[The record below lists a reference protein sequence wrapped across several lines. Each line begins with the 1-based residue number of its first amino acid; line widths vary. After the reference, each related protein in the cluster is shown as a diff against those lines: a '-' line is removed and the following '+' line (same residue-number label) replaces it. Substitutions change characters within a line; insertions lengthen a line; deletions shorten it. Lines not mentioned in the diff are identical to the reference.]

1 MKPGIILVSIA
12 IGSAFGQQPDVQQP
26 HVQNA
31 RMETRAAAGGLE
43 ATLRS
48 IVNAQS
54 SPAWI
59 GYAVPII
66 PGDRQMCC
74 WNDSVRG
81 CFLEPSSNDRTIV
94 VSNNQTV
101 KLEGPTQLVV
111 LYRVENRQ
119 VGKVR
124 SFSPECGL
132 DAGGLPFIWL
142 TGVNAAE
149 SVKLLEGIAK
159 DIPSSAARDQ
169 IRRAESAESA
179 IAMHADPAADQA
191 LEDLLAPNQPEQVR
205 RQAVFWL
212 GNARGRRGFEVVSR
226 IVREDPSDKLREHA
240 VFALTQSKDTQ
251 ALNVVAGVAHN
262 DKSPRVR
269 GQALFWLAQRAGQK
283 IAESAIND
291 AIAND
296 PETEV
301 KKKAVF
307 ALTQMPAGQ
316 GVPLLIQVAR
326 TNRNPEVRKQAMFWL
341 GQSKDERALAFIE
354 EVLK

>member
-1 MKPGIILVSIA
+1 MKSALIFALILGASIL
-12 IGSAFGQQPDVQQP
+12 GSALAQQPDVQQP
-26 HVQNA
+26 HLQNA
-31 RMETRAAAGGLE
+31 RLETRAAAGGLD

-48 IVNAQS
+48 IVDAQS
-54 SPAWI
+54 SPGWV
-59 GYAVPII
+59 GYAVPIV

-74 WNDSVRG
+74 WNDHGRG
-81 CFLEPSSNDRTIV
+81 CLLEPSNNGRTVV

-101 KLEGPTQLVV
+101 KLEGPTHLVV
-111 LYRVENRQ
+111 LYRIENRQ
-119 VGKVR
+119 VGKIR
-124 SFSPECGL
+124 SFSPECEL

-149 SVKLLEGIAK
+149 SVKLLEGVVK
-159 DIPSSAARDQ
+159 DTAGSAARDQ
-169 IRRAESAESA
+169 VRRADSAISA
-179 IAMHADPAADQA
+179 IAMHSDPAAERA
-191 LEDLLAPNQPEQVR
+191 LEDLLGPSQPDQVR
-205 RQAVFWL
+205 GKAVSGL
-212 GNARGRRGFEVVSR
+212 AQRNSA
-226 IVREDPSDKLREHA
+226 P
-240 VFALTQSKDTQ
+240 
-251 ALNVVAGVAHN
+251 ALNLLVGIAHN
-262 DKSPRVR
+262 DKSPHVR
-269 GQALFWLAQRAGQK
+269 GQALFWLAQRASQK
-283 IAESAIND
+283 VAESAIND